1 MPKYLIE
8 VTYTHDGLKGV
19 KDKGGSARAAVAS
32 KLFEELGGK
41 LESFYFA
48 FGGTDVFVVADLP
61 DDVSAAAAALTVSS
75 GGGATTRT
83 VSLLTPAE
91 IDDAVSKYATYSPPG
106 H

>member
-1 MPKYLIE
+1 M
-8 VTYTHDGLKGV
+8 TYTHDGLKGV
-19 KDKGGSARAAVAS
+19 KAKGGSARADVAS

-48 FGGTDVFVVADLP
+48 FGGTDVFVIADLP
-61 DDVSAAAAALTVSS
+61 DDVSAAAAALTVSA

-83 VSLLTPAE
+83 VSLLTPAEE